1 MSTISDAL
9 KKAQQQRAVR
19 GPERL
24 APPLEPVPRPELS
37 PRRVEAREISSTP
50 SVAWRVAAI
59 VAVVLGVSIV
69 VMWWGMGGGQ
79 SVKRGAQREEREI
92 GRGGNESGSRESGKR
107 IAEGGKVESKGEE
120 QGIGV
125 SGGRMA
131 GGGEPSALVATK
143 AEQEKAAEVVEDPVM
158 VPEPA
163 GPMPKLVGIF
173 YSEKNPV
180 AIIDG
185 FSMKEGE
192 TVGGYVV
199 EKILSESVVLKT
211 GVREIV
217 LRMK

>member
-1 MSTISDAL
+1 
-9 KKAQQQRAVR
+9 
-19 GPERL
+19 
-24 APPLEPVPRPELS
+24 
-37 PRRVEAREISSTP
+37 
-50 SVAWRVAAI
+50 
-59 VAVVLGVSIV
+59 
-69 VMWWGMGGGQ
+69 
-79 SVKRGAQREEREI
+79 
-92 GRGGNESGSRESGKR
+92 
-107 IAEGGKVESKGEE
+107 VESKGEE